1 MKYMKLKTIANR
13 AFTLLRCTLVLCL
26 PAILVACG
34 GGTTPVTDVTTT
46 AGGLRAL
53 SPEFAARKAVNYSP
67 YRSATTVGDATKS
80 TDIANEVI
88 TDEMVIQDLNLLKKA
103 GFSMIRIFNSDE
115 KVALRTLRVIS
126 DPANNLDFK
135 VYLGMW
141 MAGYNDAE
149 NKAQIAY
156 GVALANSFPDIVLA
170 VSVGNETL
178 VNWSDHAMNPKV
190 LAAHLASVRSQIKQP
205 VTTDDNWAY
214 YAAADRSILD
224 TIDFAAVHTYA
235 MIDTHYNPTFWDWM
249 QLGEKDLTKRNA
261 VKMMDLALAASKS
274 DYNRARAYLDSKGLA
289 TMPIIIG
296 ETGWKAE
303 DSSGANW
310 YKYLAHPVNQKMY
323 FERLMTWANEGKTG
337 AGPKSIF
344 YFEAFDEQWKSS
356 DDKWGLFNK
365 NREARYV
372 IQSANANNSVIENCT
387 LTSSNSSFIN
397 NCQWKW
403 ESGTYSDSDAI
414 YFVPPVVNNPI
425 SQSKYTI
432 FADTRTPAAEFRAD
446 DLYPDLQWAAFDG
459 GVSGGTAYPTV
470 STGSAPSDTGGN
482 ANIQITPNPRDYGWG
497 LLFFSTTSKTENL
510 SQFANGSLN
519 FSVKTAYQQKIEI
532 GISTDTEL
540 EGAVESFLQI
550 SNGQYGYCN
559 LTSTWCN
566 VSIPV
571 QDFVKANPK
580 LDLRF
585 VLSRFVIADR
595 FSVTKNTLKTGLPV
609 VNIDNIYW
617 SK

>member
-1 MKYMKLKTIANR
+1 MKYMKLRTMTNR
-13 AFTLLRCTLVLCL
+13 AVTLLRRTLVLLL
-26 PAILVACG
+26 PAFLVACG
-34 GGTTPVTDVTTT
+34 GGTTPVTDVTKTV
-46 AGGLRAL
+46 GGLRAL
-53 SPEFAARKAVNYSP
+53 SPEFALRKAVNYSP
-67 YRSATTVGDATKS
+67 YRTATTVGDASKS

-88 TDEMVIQDLNLLKKA
+88 TDEMIIEDLTLLKKA
-103 GFSMIRIFNSDE
+103 GFGMIRLFNSDE

-126 DPANNLDFK
+126 DRANNLDFK

-149 NKAQIAY
+149 NKAQMAL
-156 GVALANSFPDIVLA
+156 GVALANSYPSIVLA

-178 VNWSDHAMNPKV
+178 VNWSDHAMSPAV
-190 LAAHLASVRSQIKQP
+190 LASHLASVRSQIKQP

-224 TIDFAAVHTYA
+224 NIDFAAVHTYA
-235 MIDTHYNPTFWDWM
+235 MVDTHYNPTFWDWK
-249 QLGEKDLTKRNA
+249 QLGETDLSKRA
-261 VKMMDLALAASKS
+261 AKMMAAAFEASKS
-274 DYNRARAYLDSKGLA
+274 DYNAARSYLDKKGLA
-289 TMPIIIG
+289 AMPIVIG
-296 ETGWKAE
+296 ETGWKAQ

-323 FERLMTWANEGKTG
+323 FERLLAWANEGKVG
-337 AGPKSIF
+337 AGPKAIF
-344 YFEAFDEQWKSS
+344 YFEAFDEQWKGT

-372 IQSANANNSVIENCT
+372 IQDQHVADSDFKYEA
-387 LTSSNSSFIN
+387 
-397 NCQWKW
+397 
-403 ESGTYSDSDAI
+403 GTYTAASAI
-414 YFVPPVVNNPI
+414 YFAPPTVNPAI

-432 FADTRTPAAEFRAD
+432 LADKRTSATEYRAD

-470 STGSAPSDTGGN
+470 STGSAESDTGN
-482 ANIQITPNPRDYGWG
+482 HSIEIMPNPRDYGWG
-497 LLFFSTTSKTENL
+497 LLFFSTTAKTENL
-510 SQFANGSLN
+510 SQFTNGNLN
-519 FSVKTAYQQKIEI
+519 FSIKTAYQQKIEI

-540 EGAVESFLQI
+540 EGGVESFLQI

-559 LTSTWCN
+559 LTATWCN
-566 VSIPV
+566 VSIPI

-580 LDLRF
+580 LDLRL
-585 VLSRFVIADR
+585 VSNRFVIADR